1 MVFHFSKVQN
11 FVKTKLW
18 HNNWNVHYIINHLN
32 QKTMSKKI
40 TLLLVFIGM
49 IGLQSCTVNE
59 DRVVNDNID
68 YDTISEVF
76 EVTRSFSAS
85 NDFSTLVTFP
95 HTIYS
100 SDMVLVYRL
109 DNVINGNTDVWKLL
123 PQTYYFNDGRL
134 DFRYD
139 FNFTMYDAEIYMDGF
154 DLAGISSA
162 YRSNQVFRIV
172 IIPAYFGKGTSTIK
186 YDNYDEVIKK
196 YNIDESKIV
205 KIK

>member
-1 MVFHFSKVQN
+1 
-11 FVKTKLW
+11 
-18 HNNWNVHYIINHLN
+18 
-32 QKTMSKKI
+32 MSKKI

-85 NDFSTLVTFP
+85 NDYSTLVTFP
-95 HTIYS
+95 HSIYS

-109 DNVINGNTDVWKLL
+109 DNIINGTDVWKLL
-123 PQTYYFNDGRL
+123 SQSYYFNDGTL

-172 IIPAYFGKGTSTIK
+172 IIPAYFGKGTSEIK
-186 YDNYDEVIKK
+186 YDNYYEVIKK
-196 YNIDESKIV
+196 YNIDDSKV
-205 KIK
+205 KVLK

>member
-85 NDFSTLVTFP
+85 NDYSTLVTFP
-95 HTIYS
+95 HSIYS

-109 DNVINGNTDVWKLL
+109 DNIINGTDVWKLL
-123 PQTYYFNDGRL
+123 SQSYYFNDGTL

-172 IIPAYFGKGTSTIK
+172 IIPAYFGKGTSEIK
-186 YDNYDEVIKK
+186 YDNYYEVIKK
-196 YNIDESKIV
+196 YNIDDSKV
-205 KIK
+205 KVLK